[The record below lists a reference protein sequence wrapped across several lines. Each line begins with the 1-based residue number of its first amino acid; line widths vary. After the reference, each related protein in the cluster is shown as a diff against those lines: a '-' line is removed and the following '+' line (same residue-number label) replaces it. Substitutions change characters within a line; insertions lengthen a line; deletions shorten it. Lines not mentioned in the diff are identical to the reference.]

1 MSLKIGLAQE
11 DTHQPR
17 ITVIGVGGGG
27 GNAVDNMINSDLNG
41 VKFVVANT
49 DLQALKGS
57 SADERIQLGKEITEG
72 LGAGASPEIGAQAA
86 EESYEEICEAI
97 KDSHMVFVTAG
108 MGGGTGTGAAAV
120 VARAARDMG
129 ILTVAVVTKPF
140 SFEGSRRMKL
150 AEAGLEELQQ
160 YANTVITIPNQ
171 NLFRIANERTTLT
184 DAFKLADEVLYKGV
198 QGVTDLILQRGL
210 INVDFNDVK
219 TVMSETGPA
228 MMGTGQAEGER
239 RAIIAAESAISSPL
253 LDGIS
258 MAGARGVLINV
269 IGGEDMTLYEADEA
283 ANRIRE
289 EVDPDANII
298 FGTTIDPTMAGN
310 VRVSVIATGLGGA
323 STNRNFGMD
332 RPNLG
337 IFNTQE
343 RQAPAAKPAA
353 PVVEEKPTIS
363 MDNIT
368 ESVNKQNVK
377 TEQPVKE
384 VKEPSNFA
392 GDLLGGLFSHKE
404 EKVEPK
410 VQAET
415 VEPEVEEEVQAPV
428 KEEKSRLDELE
439 IPAFLRRQVN

>member
-11 DTHQPR
+11 DSHQPR

-27 GNAVDNMINSDLNG
+27 CNAVDNMINSDLRG

-57 SADERIQLGKEITEG
+57 AADIKIQLGKEITEG
-72 LGAGASPEIGAQAA
+72 LGAGANPEVGASAA
-86 EESYEEICEAI
+86 EESYDEICKAI

-108 MGGGTGTGAAAV
+108 MGGGTGTGAAPV

-129 ILTVAVVTKPF
+129 ILTVSVVTKPF

-150 AEAGLEELQQ
+150 AEAGLSELQQ

-219 TVMSETGPA
+219 TVMSENGPA

-239 RAIIAAESAISSPL
+239 RAIIAAEAAISSPL

-269 IGGEDMTLYEADEA
+269 IGSEDMTLYEADEA

-298 FGTTIDPTMAGN
+298 FGTTIDKTMEN
-310 VRVSVIATGLGGA
+310 SIRVSVIATGLGGA
-323 STNRNFGMD
+323 TMPRTFSAE
-332 RPNLG
+332 RPSALNS
-337 IFNTQE
+337 IFNMNE
-343 RQAPAAKPAA
+343 SSVIKPSTRVEDSQTMSVNNIQNTVKKENVK
-353 PVVEEKPTIS
+353 PKEKEEKETS
-363 MDNIT
+363 
-368 ESVNKQNVK
+368 S
-377 TEQPVKE
+377 
-384 VKEPSNFA
+384 FA
-392 GDLLGGLFSHKE
+392 GDLLGGLFSTKQE
-404 EKVEPK
+404 EKPAAKQQPKPKQEFVEDN
-410 VQAET
+410 A
-415 VEPEVEEEVQAPV
+415 VEDD
-428 KEEKSRLDELE
+428 EEKSRLEELE